1 MRLYTSEL
9 VKKYKSRTVVSHVS
23 IDVKQGEIVGLLG
36 PNGAGKTT
44 TFNLIA
50 GFYKPDSGKVILD
63 GEDITGLRSFKIC
76 EKGIGRTYQVIKLF
90 GGMSVLENVLV
101 GMHSR
106 MKYGFWANVLR
117 TKKSAAEEKA
127 AHEKAMDLLKLMG
140 LDTYASLPA
149 SSLAY
154 GQQRRLEIA
163 RALASDPKLLL
174 LDEPAAGMN
183 STEKMELNERIR
195 QIIDMGITVLIVEH
209 DMAMVMNIA
218 DKIFVLNSGSLLAE
232 GTSEEISSNEA
243 VIEAYLGRG
252 DDE

>member
-1 MRLYTSEL
+1 MLKVEHLCLSFEGL
-9 VKKYKSRTVVSHVS
+9 KAVNDVSLHVEKGTVTAL
-23 IDVKQGEIVGLLG
+23 IG

-44 TFNLIA
+44 TFNLVA
-50 GFYKPDSGKVILD
+50 GFYKPDSGKIILD
-63 GEDITGLRSFKIC
+63 GEDITGLRSYKVC

-90 GGMSVLENVLV
+90 GGMSVLDNVLV

-106 MKYGFWANVLR
+106 LKSSFWSSVFR
-117 TKKSAAEEKA
+117 TRKSAAEEKA

-140 LDTYASLPA
+140 LEMYASLPA

-183 STEKMELNERIR
+183 STEKFELNDRIR
-195 QIIDMGITVLIVEH
+195 QIIAMGVTVLIVEH

-218 DKIFVLNSGSLLAE
+218 DKIFVLNSGQLLAE

>member
-1 MRLYTSEL
+1 MLKVENLCLSFEGL
-9 VKKYKSRTVVSHVS
+9 KAVN
-23 IDVKQGEIVGLLG
+23 DVTMHIEKGKVTALIG

-63 GEDITGLRSFKIC
+63 GEDITGLRTFKIC

-90 GGMSVLENVLV
+90 RGMSVLENVLV

-106 MKYGFWANVLR
+106 MKHGFWANVLR
-117 TKKSAAEEKA
+117 TKKSVAEEKA
-127 AHEKAMDLLKLMG
+127 AHERAMDLLELMG
-140 LDTYASLPA
+140 LEAYATLPA

-183 STEKMELNERIR
+183 STEKFELNDRIR
-195 QIIDMGITVLIVEH
+195 QIIAMGITVLIVEH

-232 GTSEEISSNEA
+232 GTSEEISNNEA